1 MKPLSALA
9 LLGVRLTPS
18 DGRLF
23 RHARKIAHEAKAQKD
38 TQRYFSA
45 KRPPVA
51 FNPQR
56 DETPPPASAKLSL
69 NYTSIFDL

>member
-9 LLGVRLTPS
+9 AIGVRLTPA
-18 DGRLF
+18 DGRVF

-51 FNPQR
+51 FNP
-56 DETPPPASAKLSL
+56 ETPPPASAKLSL